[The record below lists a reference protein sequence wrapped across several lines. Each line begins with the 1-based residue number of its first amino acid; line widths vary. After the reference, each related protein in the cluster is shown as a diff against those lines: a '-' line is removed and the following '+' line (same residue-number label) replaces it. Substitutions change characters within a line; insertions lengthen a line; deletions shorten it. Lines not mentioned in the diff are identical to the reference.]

1 MGHWFELSQ
10 TQVTLDSG
18 DTVMTDML
26 SLGGAGID
34 VFVGVNGGSD
44 EAIGFSTNNLEFA
57 FAIFDEQEGDREWI
71 SLQSTIADASFVG
84 VPEFTLS
91 IEDLAVKINRSASD
105 SSLIDFATA
114 MIDIVGRSTQTLDMD
129 ASLGEL
135 LSMRGR
141 LTIDIAGFAT
151 LSGVFAF
158 SRTTPGGV
166 ETFTAIGREIDAS
179 LRATDGVEVNVTDA
193 SFGLVMF
200 SDGVDTDYAL
210 YAEGSASIT
219 GAAIITLE
227 GDMTVLAN
235 TTGLQQVNLGDLGIV
250 DYGTTDDTFVFTGND
265 ITISVASL
273 LD

>member
-1 MGHWFELSQ
+1 M
-10 TQVTLDSG
+10 TVDSG

-44 EAIGFSTNNLEFA
+44 DAIGFSTNNLEFA

-71 SLQSTIADASFVG
+71 ALQSTIADASFVG

-114 MIDIVGRSTQTLDMD
+114 AIDIVSGPSSTQTLDMD

-135 LSMRGR
+135 LSIRGR
-141 LTIDIAGFAT
+141 LTIDIAGFVT

-158 SRTTPGGV
+158 SRTTPC
-166 ETFTAIGREIDAS
+166 
-179 LRATDGVEVNVTDA
+179 L
-193 SFGLVMF
+193 
-200 SDGVDTDYAL
+200 L
-210 YAEGSASIT
+210 YTSPSPRDRQKSRMPSSA
-219 GAAIITLE
+219 
-227 GDMTVLAN
+227 
-235 TTGLQQVNLGDLGIV
+235 
-250 DYGTTDDTFVFTGND
+250 
-265 ITISVASL
+265 
-273 LD
+273 